1 MPPPSLRV
9 YKVTTNYVIIPL
21 EWHFENGPKSN
32 KIWPFDYCFI
42 FVLSSVQLMYNFF
55 YSFVFEK
62 IHYFVNDHSPDSFR
76 GLSNLTVLEVNAKIS
91 WKKKRKIT
99 FLNGTVIWFKKSI
112 KLHAY
117 HSVDKNKIFLSLRF
131 YVK

>member
-42 FVLSSVQLMYNFF
+42 FDADVQFF

-91 WKKKRKIT
+91 WKKKE
-99 FLNGTVIWFKKSI
+99 KS
-112 KLHAY
+112 LV
-117 HSVDKNKIFLSLRF
+117 S
-131 YVK
+131 